1 MKIIFERN
9 LKIMKK
15 AKLFHPQNINNR
27 QIKNFKTLCEE
38 NFKKDK
44 KDLKEFLQNNKE
56 EFCNLLLNCNFEN
69 NNIKIK
75 IK

>member
-1 MKIIFERN
+1 
-9 LKIMKK
+9 MKK
-15 AKLFHPQNINNR
+15 AKLFHPQTIENR
-27 QIKNFKTLCEE
+27 QRKEFKTLCKEQ
-38 NFKKDK
+38 FKKDK

-56 EFCNLLLNCNFEN
+56 EFCKLLLNCIFEN